1 MWITWTNHFPTECKK
16 RPGERLG
23 EKTNK
28 QNKQTNGKGSFVEFF
43 FKKENHAVQG
53 NVASGVGGGKG
64 PQKGFFFAGFIFC
77 IFLHFLLS
85 SQLLTDFER
94 SAAIKLPL
102 LTPLHAKH
110 PTLSSFANPPKD
122 NLPTCWW
129 NEDFL
134 FIAFFLKKAVR
145 KCLFLKDSGKAKLD
159 WPQMV

>member
-1 MWITWTNHFPTECKK
+1 MNNLNESLPNRMQK

-43 FKKENHAVQG
+43 LKKKIMQCKETLRVEWGEGRVHKRAFFLQ
-53 NVASGVGGGKG
+53 AS
-64 PQKGFFFAGFIFC
+64 FFVF
-77 IFLHFLLS
+77 FLHFLLS

-122 NLPTCWW
+122 NLPTCW
-129 NEDFL
+129 
-134 FIAFFLKKAVR
+134 
-145 KCLFLKDSGKAKLD
+145 
-159 WPQMV
+159 